1 MTETPAPRTC
11 CTTGKCFDCRFW
23 EEKVRWS
30 ENGDEMPAHGRHAAA
45 PVARVNGWHYIVK
58 AYNTTTPAQYLGFGG
73 AVFVFRF
80 EDGTELTSNDV
91 MCQGE
96 IPAHF
101 RDRLPDNA
109 VIVPQTPPRTTVPFG
124 EFEGLL

>member
-1 MTETPAPRTC
+1 MTAPTPRTC
-11 CTTGKCFDCRFW
+11 CKTGTCFTCEFW
-23 EEKVRWS
+23 EEKVRRA
-30 ENGDEMPAHGRHAAA
+30 ENGDTVPALGRDAAA

-58 AYNTTTPAQYLGFGG
+58 PFDATTPKQYLGLGG
-73 AVFVFRF
+73 TVLTFRF
-80 EDGTELTSNDV
+80 TDGRQLTSNDV

-109 VIVPQTPPRTTVPFG
+109 VIVPQSMPETAFRFG
-124 EFEGLL
+124 SFEGLL